1 MLGEFLI
8 WSIRK
13 FRRAAYGQRLDQFP
27 PYDPFFSRFHCRLP
41 SQGTVPVRQPVN
53 HVSNLRSP
61 AEILL
66 ME

>member
-1 MLGEFLI
+1 MDSVLT
-8 WSIRK
+8 S
-13 FRRAAYGQRLDQFP
+13 FRLMTL
-27 PYDPFFSRFHCRLP
+27 FSRFHCRLP